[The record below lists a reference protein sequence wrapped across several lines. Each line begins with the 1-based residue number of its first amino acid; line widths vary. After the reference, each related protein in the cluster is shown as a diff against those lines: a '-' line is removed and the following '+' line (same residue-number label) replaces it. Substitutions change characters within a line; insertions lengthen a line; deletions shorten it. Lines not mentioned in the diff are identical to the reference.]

1 MNRECKAWLVIVF
14 LSSSL
19 IRKIFGRLNC
29 WWGISRRRIKIRQSP
44 LKFKVNRGLADR
56 IFIVSGIGKRCYIP
70 LCHRVERYPRF
81 SGSRCNHGAR
91 CRHNSLSRN
100 YRVSIA
106 PPPLLPSIVFPSKP
120 RFHVHH
126 RSSSTGSKRGFEAV
140 YPRGRYRAR
149 VTCSGTHLVNNRNNI
164 LSRVLV
170 SRLHRCLLNGGRCSS
185 SIDLAYNQPWIKWLP
200 PAIYEA
206 VAPSFSFFLSPFFF
220 FLILAP

>member
-1 MNRECKAWLVIVF
+1 MVRRLVVVF

-91 CRHNSLSRN
+91 CRHNSPSRN

-106 PPPLLPSIVFPSKP
+106 PLPFSPSLHRFPLQATLPRSPS
-120 RFHVHH
+120 FVQH
-126 RSSSTGSKRGFEAV
+126 RLEAWL
-140 YPRGRYRAR
+140 RGR
-149 VTCSGTHLVNNRNNI
+149 
-164 LSRVLV
+164 
-170 SRLHRCLLNGGRCSS
+170 
-185 SIDLAYNQPWIKWLP
+185 LP
-200 PAIYEA
+200 PRQ
-206 VAPSFSFFLSPFFF
+206 V
-220 FLILAP
+220 